1 MLAQVAT
8 HDLPA
13 VIALGPRP
21 CLWLVS
27 LLRDENDNVIEAAMF
42 ALSSVMRSEYGAQ
55 VAVDAGVLDHVM
67 ELLNSQNRH
76 TPRWTSSML
85 GHLACHS
92 FASELV
98 LALKPHENEYVVENA
113 IFALSVIAEF
123 RDGAA
128 SAVDE
133 KILDR
138 VIDLLHS
145 TNGNV
150 RRWACKALGNLAHHK
165 STASAVL
172 AANPVEGLASC
183 VQGDDLPAIENAAF
197 ALSEMTRWTE
207 SLVPVL
213 ETKVLDYAVKL
224 LESRDMTRKW
234 TCWIVGHLAHHE
246 STAATVLEVNPSA
259 EIASLLG
266 DKDKDVLDSAIFALS
281 EIISHPEGAKVA
293 AVTANVLTHMM
304 GLLDSPHVD
313 AQSWVC
319 KMLGKLAHDKDTAP
333 AVLEVKP
340 CAQLVAILRSRDP
353 DDVVFEDVIYA
364 LGGITA
370 APGGAQD
377 AADATAAE
385 CILESLTSSV
395 KTGQDWKCRMLG
407 NLAHYKST
415 AMAVL
420 ELEPCAILVSLLPHP
435 NVAVRA
441 GAIFALAEI
450 SQWPDGSVA
459 VASTDVL
466 MHISALLE
474 DSHQDMEFHACVI
487 LRNLVHWGPV
497 CRRRIRVD
505 CLSSALS
512 MEHV

>member
-1 MLAQVAT
+1 MAKGVVLVA
-8 HDLPA
+8 
-13 VIALGPRP
+13 IAMRLFPLVVTFVPGTLMVHSVGLSDVKQCRVPT
-21 CLWLVS
+21 LDFGQHELLFDGVQQLVS
-27 LLRDENDNVIEAAMF
+27 TNTAA
-42 ALSSVMRSEYGAQ
+42 
-55 VAVDAGVLDHVM
+55 
-67 ELLNSQNRH
+67 
-76 TPRWTSSML
+76 TIT
-85 GHLACHS
+85 
-92 FASELV
+92 
-98 LALKPHENEYVVENA
+98 HENEYVVENA

-183 VQGDDLPAIENAAF
+183 LQGDDFPAIENAAF
-197 ALSEMTRWTE
+197 ALSEMTRWPE

-213 ETKVLDYAVKL
+213 EAKVLDYAVKL
-224 LESRDMTRKW
+224 LESRDMTRLLDK
-234 TCWIVGHLAHHE
+234 
-246 STAATVLEVNPSA
+246 
-259 EIASLLG
+259 IASLLG
-266 DKDKDVLDSAIFALS
+266 EQDKDVLDSAIFALS

-333 AVLEVKP
+333 AVLEVK
-340 CAQLVAILRSRDP
+340 R
-353 DDVVFEDVIYA
+353 
-364 LGGITA
+364 
-370 APGGAQD
+370 
-377 AADATAAE
+377 
-385 CILESLTSSV
+385 
-395 KTGQDWKCRMLG
+395 
-407 NLAHYKST
+407 
-415 AMAVL
+415 
-420 ELEPCAILVSLLPHP
+420 CAILVSLLLHP

-441 GAIFALAEI
+441 GAVFALAEI